1 MHLELHLLQHFSLSN
16 LNRDDTG
23 APKGV
28 KVGGFNR
35 ARISSQ
41 CQKRAIREYFTEAHL
56 LPASQLAVRTKKLTR
71 AIVERLAGRLDAE
84 AATSLA
90 EKALAQV
97 GFTVKKGKTDYLV
110 FIGQQE
116 LDRIAA
122 LCLEYQEAL
131 MGEAK
136 QAKKDGPDLAKLF
149 LGALSPGAAV
159 DVALFGR
166 MIADAPGKNV
176 DAAVQMAHAQSTH
189 AVATEFDFY
198 SAVDDLQ
205 ESADEEGAG
214 AAMLGTVP
222 YNASCYYRYM
232 NLDLAQLAVNLDG
245 DLTTSREAVS
255 AFIRAAVEAVPSGK
269 QTNSA
274 AQNPPSLV
282 LAVLRDGQ
290 RWSLANAFVN
300 PVRPGAEHGLIQV
313 SADALCRH
321 WGELAKMYGTAG
333 VQYAGVATYLQTPAG
348 LFTQAQSVAD
358 LTDQVMGAI
367 RFPEN

>member
-23 APKGV
+23 APKGA

-35 ARISSQ
+35 ARISAQ
-41 CQKRAIREYFTEAHL
+41 CQKRAMREYFTEANL

-71 AIVERLAGRLDAE
+71 AIGERLTGRVDAE
-84 AATSLA
+84 VAQNLA
-90 EKALAQV
+90 EKALAQI
-97 GFTVKKGKTDYLV
+97 GFSVKKGKLDYLV
-110 FIGQQE
+110 FIGQRE
-116 LDRIAA
+116 LDRIAS
-122 LCLEYQEAL
+122 LCIEYQEEL
-131 MGEAK
+131 LSEAK
-136 QAKKDGPDLAKLF
+136 KGKKDGPDLAKLF
-149 LGALSPGAAV
+149 LEALQPGEAV

-176 DAAVQMAHAQSTH
+176 DAAVQMAHAISTH

-205 ESADEEGAG
+205 EAADEEGAG
-214 AAMLGTVP
+214 AGMLGTVP

-232 NLDLAQLAVNLDG
+232 NLDLGQLSANLAG
-245 DLTTSREAVS
+245 DVETARETVR

-290 RWSLANAFVN
+290 RWSLANAFVE
-300 PVRPGAEHGLIQV
+300 PVRPKADGGLIQA
-313 SADALCRH
+313 SADALCLH
-321 WGELAKMYGTAG
+321 WGELTKMYGTAG
-333 VQYAGVATYLQTPAG
+333 LHFAGAATYLNLPQG
-348 LFTQAQSVAD
+348 LFRPADSVAD
-358 LTDQVMGAI
+358 LIDQVMGAV